1 MGKGKAIDDRTRR
14 MIFAMIKAGAST
26 SAIVAKTG
34 VSKST
39 INNLKAKYTSG
50 EDEGSVIDQ
59 TSDQT
64 SDQTTKL
71 PTRSRTRATKR
82 EQVKP
87 GQTDEAFAG
96 LCKLIDPLLDGMA
109 LTRAIKDG
117 KDRAIAETKYA
128 EALIKVYSKLGS
140 WQGLDNPEPPPAT
153 TSPLEKFGEA
163 MKMYMEGEDES
174 K

>member
-39 INNLKAKYTSG
+39 INNLKAKYMSG
-50 EDEGSVIDQ
+50 EDEGMVIDQ
-59 TSDQT
+59 TSDHT

-71 PTRSRTRATKR
+71 PTRPRTRAIKR

-140 WQGLDNPEPPPAT
+140 WQGLDNPEPEPVL
-153 TSPLEKFGEA
+153 TSPVDTWVDRAKEVS
-163 MKMYMEGEDES
+163 DE
-174 K
+174 

>member
-26 SAIVAKTG
+26 SAIVAQTG

-39 INNLKAKYTSG
+39 ICSLRAKYMPIEG
-50 EDEGSVIDQ
+50 ESSDGVQ
-59 TSDQT
+59 TSVQT
-64 SDQTTKL
+64 SK
-71 PTRSRTRATKR
+71 PRTRAINR
-82 EQVKP
+82 EPSKP
-87 GQTDEAFAG
+87 VRNDEAFEG
-96 LCKLIDPLLDGMA
+96 LCRLIDPLLDGMTM
-109 LTRAIKDG
+109 TRAIKDG

>member
-64 SDQTTKL
+64 TKL
-71 PTRSRTRATKR
+71 PTRPRTRAIRR

-140 WQGLDNPEPPPAT
+140 WQGLDNPEPEPIL
-153 TSPLEKFGEA
+153 TSPVDTWMDRAKEVS
-163 MKMYMEGEDES
+163 DE
-174 K
+174 